1 MRLYD
6 LKQKMMSEESE
17 TSRIA
22 ADYEVA
28 ALRQRRSFIGRCL
41 EGIQIL
47 MFLQRRDVQVD
58 EFDLPPEDLE
68 ELKILV
74 NAS

>member
-6 LKQKMMSEESE
+6 LKQKMVIEGIE

-47 MFLQRRDVQVD
+47 MLLQRRNVRSD
-58 EFDLPPEDLE
+58 EFDLTPEDLE

-74 NAS
+74 KAC